1 MLARGGVTAL
11 GVLPYGFARRIT
23 ARMCRH
29 NLLLSCAILIGC
41 SAAQP
46 TPPKSAEPAQ
56 TNEAATAPTD
66 AIEVAVASAHRSA
79 ENRSRDVHRH
89 PRETLAFFGVQP
101 THHVVELWP
110 GRGWYTEILAPLVRE
125 QGKLT
130 AVAATGQ
137 YLPPYKEFLAAKP
150 ELYDAVQLVEVTP
163 PALNFGADG
172 SADVVLTFR
181 NLHGWMSNGYAEQV
195 FAAAFRALKPG
206 GVFGL
211 TEHRAASG
219 TPVEASL
226 KSGYVSEEATI
237 ALATAAGFVL
247 DAKSEIN
254 ANPKDTKDHPN
265 GVWSLPPSLRGGDVD
280 REKFAAVGE
289 SDRMTLRFRKP
300 Q

>member
-1 MLARGGVTAL
+1 M
-11 GVLPYGFARRIT
+11 Y
-23 ARMCRH
+23 RH
-29 NLLLSCAILIGC
+29 QLLLCCAVLVGC

-46 TPPKSAEPAQ
+46 TPPRTAEPVQ
-56 TNEAATAPTD
+56 SSEAAVAPTD
-66 AIEVAVASAHRSA
+66 AIAVAVASAHRSP
-79 ENRSRDVHRH
+79 ENRARDVHRH

-101 THHVVELWP
+101 THQVVELWP
-110 GRGWYTEILAPLVRE
+110 GRGWYTEILAPLVSE

-137 YLPPYKEFLAAKP
+137 YLPPYREFLAAKP
-150 ELYDAVQLVEVTP
+150 DVYGRVQLVEVTP

-181 NLHGWMSNGYAEQV
+181 NLHSWLSNGYAEQV
-195 FAAAFRALKPG
+195 FAAAFRVLKPG

-211 TEHRAASG
+211 TEHRAAAG

-226 KSGYVSEEATI
+226 KSGYVSEDAAI

-254 ANPKDTKDHPN
+254 ANPKDTKDYPN

-280 REKFAAVGE
+280 REKFVAIGE